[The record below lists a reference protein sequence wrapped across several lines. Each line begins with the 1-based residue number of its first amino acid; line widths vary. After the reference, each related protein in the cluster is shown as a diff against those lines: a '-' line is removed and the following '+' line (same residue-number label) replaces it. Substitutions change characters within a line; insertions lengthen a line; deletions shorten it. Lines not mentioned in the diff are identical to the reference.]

1 MPVDPAIAPYTSP
14 VAVPPDNIAPPA
26 LALHEPPGVTSLS
39 TSVRPKQIVGDPNIG
54 AGTGL
59 IVNTAVVWQPV
70 GEGSM

>member
-1 MPVDPAIAPYTSP
+1 M
-14 VAVPPDNIAPPA
+14 APPA